1 LKEQLKL
8 LIEVQRHD
16 ARIQELD
23 GMLKAWPTKLE
34 ALRSDL
40 TKVESMLN
48 KERTQ
53 LEETEAWRKRLDE
66 EMSTEES
73 TLQKAKQRSAQ
84 VKNVKEMMAS
94 ERELQANRSKREERG
109 AELEK
114 LVTAVAAAKKSV
126 AQHEA
131 DLTALREHVTSE
143 ENAARGKMG
152 EIETQIAAARKQR
165 EGAVAHVRPDVM
177 KKYSSIRHRGGLAMV
192 PVHNGTCRGCNMNI
206 PPQLFNKLQRGT
218 TIELCD
224 FCNRMIYWDKL
235 LEETDGA
242 PSDPVAKTEKLEKP
256 V

>member
-1 LKEQLKL
+1 MKEQLKL
-8 LIEVQRHD
+8 LIDVQRHD

-23 GMLKAWPTKLE
+23 GMLKAWPQKLE

-40 TKVESMLN
+40 TKVEAMLTR
-48 KERTQ
+48 ERNQ
-53 LEETEAWRKRLDE
+53 LEETEAWRKRLDD

-114 LVTAVAAAKKSV
+114 LVAAVETAKKSV

-131 DLTALREHVTSE
+131 DLASLRQHVTSE
-143 ENAARGKMG
+143 ETAARGKMSELEG
-152 EIETQIAAARKQR
+152 QIAEARKLR
-165 EGAVAHVRPDVM
+165 EGAVSHVRPDVM
-177 KKYSSIRHRGGLAMV
+177 KKYSSIKIRSGLAMV

-235 LEETDGA
+235 LENEGDGEPSAKPETPA
-242 PSDPVAKTEKLEKP
+242 
-256 V
+256 